1 MWKLDGTT
9 LTNKGDLWKSADEW
23 NLKPTGKL
31 FYIEN
36 ISKNKVLGVT
46 KHAVNEDSM
55 VQNDAGQMWKKGE
68 TNDEGYFTLI
78 NPRSKKV
85 LTAISAHSLGIEGML
100 TNSKCTNIHKCIYFY
115 IIFFL
120 PLRKL
125 SEV

>member
-1 MWKLDGTT
+1 
-9 LTNKGDLWKSADEW
+9 
-23 NLKPTGKL
+23 
-31 FYIEN
+31 
-36 ISKNKVLGVT
+36 
-46 KHAVNEDSM
+46 M

-68 TNDEGYFTLI
+68 TNEEGYFTLI

-100 TNSKCTNIHKCIYFY
+100 TNSKCTNTHKCIYFY